1 MISPIPIKPPLLA
14 IVALSG
20 AMLLASMAVSITTIA
35 LPALSRAM
43 EAPVSAVQWVVLIY
57 LLSVTVTIVLAG
69 RCADLFGHRFILL
82 TGLTIFTVSSV
93 LCALAPN
100 LAMLIAARALQG
112 VGGAILMALPVSV
125 IRGMVAGER
134 TGTAM
139 GLLAS
144 MSAVGT
150 ALGPAVGGLL
160 IAGFGWRSAFILLA
174 LSGLIVLGL
183 AVKAIPA
190 SEQTHKSSRSLDL
203 SGALLLAVVLFLYA
217 VMTSGQQNGMNWG
230 LSLTVPAVLFAL
242 MLFIIVEI
250 RSSSPLVPLQVLRN
264 PAISASLITNGL
276 ISSVMM
282 AMLVVGPF
290 FLSFGLLLGEAQTG
304 LVVAVGPV
312 VAALAGIPAG
322 RITDRFGVKSI
333 LVAGLSA
340 MSVALICMALL
351 PVRLGTAGYIVS
363 LMMLT
368 PCFQLFLTANNT
380 AIMLAAP
387 EEQRGI
393 LSGLLGLSRN
403 LGFMTGAS
411 VMATIFIA
419 ALGQED
425 LIHAAVNSVSFAFTV
440 TLLTAAGLALIS
452 LIITLLSMR
461 NKIKPVQA

>member
-1 MISPIPIKPPLLA
+1 
-14 IVALSG
+14 
-20 AMLLASMAVSITTIA
+20 
-35 LPALSRAM
+35 
-43 EAPVSAVQWVVLIY
+43 
-57 LLSVTVTIVLAG
+57 
-69 RCADLFGHRFILL
+69 
-82 TGLTIFTVSSV
+82 
-93 LCALAPN
+93 
-100 LAMLIAARALQG
+100 
-112 VGGAILMALPVSV
+112 MALPVSV

-134 TGTAM
+134 TGSAM

-190 SEQTHKSSRSLDL
+190 SEQTHKTNRSLDL

-217 VMTSGQQNGMNWG
+217 VMTSGQKNGMNWD
-230 LSLTVPAVLFAL
+230 LSLTIPAILFAL

-250 RSSSPLVPLQVLRN
+250 RSSSPLVPLTVLRN

-282 AMLVVGPF
+282 AMLVVGPL

-411 VMATIFIA
+411 AMATIFIT

-452 LIITLLSMR
+452 LIITLLS
-461 NKIKPVQA
+461 IKR

>member
-1 MISPIPIKPPLLA
+1 MSSPIPIIPSRLA
-14 IVALSG
+14 LIALSG

-69 RCADLFGHRFILL
+69 RCADLFGQRFILL
-82 TGLTIFTVSSV
+82 TGLIIFTVSSV
-93 LCALAPN
+93 FCAVAPS
-100 LAMLIAARALQG
+100 LTMLIAARALQG
-112 VGGAILMALPVSV
+112 IGGAILIALPVSV
-125 IRGMVAGER
+125 IRGMVTGER
-134 TGTAM
+134 TGSAM

-183 AVKAIPA
+183 AAKAIPA
-190 SEQTHKSSRSLDL
+190 SEQTHKTSRSLDL

-217 VMTSGQQNGMNWG
+217 VMTSGQQSGMNWG
-230 LSLTVPAVLFAL
+230 LSRTLPAILFAL

-250 RSSSPLVPLQVLRN
+250 RSSSPLVPLTVLRN

-282 AMLVVGPF
+282 AMLVVGPL

-322 RITDRFGVKSI
+322 RITDRFGVKSV

-363 LMMLT
+363 LIMLT

-411 VMATIFIA
+411 VMATIFIT

-452 LIITLLSMR
+452 LIITLLS
-461 NKIKPVQA
+461 IKR